1 LNLGNQTEGFTIV
14 GSANNDT
21 ITGGQGND
29 NITGGAGADAIN
41 AGAGANSVTDAGV
54 GADVITHNTNGATVV
69 VAVTGTDTVT
79 LTATEAGA
87 TVNSAAGV
95 NTTVNASTSSAAVTL
110 SGNTGNDTFTAGSGA
125 DNLSGGNGND
135 VFRFLS
141 TNFTDADT
149 VSGGNDADTIQITD
163 NATVVDIDFDDVSS
177 VETLLL
183 SGTGTS
189 SVVIGTEA
197 YAAGIR
203 TVTASS
209 GNDTISTFNVDS
221 ERGDLTINLA
231 SGGQDTVLIR
241 NDVIGNNGVVG
252 TQFGLGG
259 QVITWTNGVGGYVGA
274 TGNSNATTL
283 NATIAAWTAAGQNDG
298 IEHAIIN
305 GFAAGN
311 SGDRVAYLEGSTPSF
326 VGGLADNV
334 SLTTNNLS
342 GLAVNSVI
350 EVASNFQINDGRNL
364 GAVATMLDQ
373 LNNVQDGNYYVV
385 IYDGTS
391 ADSNAWIYAATA
403 TEGDGFDF
411 ADTNGA
417 TNGFDTD
424 TVELIGVLM
433 GVGADNLTSQNFIS
447 SI

>member
-1 LNLGNQTEGFTIV
+1 M
-14 GSANNDT
+14 
-21 ITGGQGND
+21 
-29 NITGGAGADAIN
+29 
-41 AGAGANSVTDAGV
+41 
-54 GADVITHNTNGATVV
+54 
-69 VAVTGTDTVT
+69 
-79 LTATEAGA
+79 
-87 TVNSAAGV
+87 
-95 NTTVNASTSSAAVTL
+95 
-110 SGNTGNDTFTAGSGA
+110 
-125 DNLSGGNGND
+125 
-135 VFRFLS
+135 
-141 TNFTDADT
+141 
-149 VSGGNDADTIQITD
+149 D
-163 NATVVDIDFDDVSS
+163 NATVVDLDFRNVNS

-183 SGTGTS
+183 SGTGAS

-197 YAAGIR
+197 YAADIR

-231 SGGQDTVLIR
+231 SGGQDTILIR
-241 NDVIGNNGVVG
+241 NDLIGNTTNDTLVAGSP
-252 TQFGLGG
+252 QAQRGLGG
-259 QVITWTNGVGGYVGA
+259 QWVDQAAGGD
-274 TGNSNATTL
+274 GNANLGDSNATTL
-283 NATIAAWTAAGQNDG
+283 NGTIALWNGTTG
-298 IEHAIIN
+298 IDDVIIN

-311 SGDRVAYLEGSTPSF
+311 NGDRVAYLEGSTARF
-326 VGGLADNV
+326 IGGFADNV

-433 GVGADNLTSQNFIS
+433 GVGADSLTSQNFIS